1 MRLPN
6 KINRLNESIISKYPV
21 ILKILEQGDL
31 SVSELYNTVRSK
43 TDDVGDF
50 MEIIDCLYA
59 LGQIEYT
66 EETRL
71 LHYVGRNQK

>member
-21 ILKILEQGDL
+21 ILRVLEQGDL
-31 SVSELYNTVRSK
+31 SVSALYNAVRNK

-59 LGQIEYT
+59 LGKIEYS

-71 LHYVGRNQK
+71 LRYVGGNQK